1 MKKITIQDI
10 ALAVNKSI
18 STVSKAL
25 SDSHEV
31 NKDTKRMICEYAEKN
46 NFQSNSSARSLR
58 TGRSNIIGVI
68 VSTIGNSF
76 FSQLL
81 EGIDE
86 VIVETDFTLVIMQS
100 KENVQRER
108 KCIDI
113 LNSRGVDGIIISP
126 IANTPNI
133 DYLQRLHDTSFPI
146 VVVDRI
152 NNRLKSNKIG
162 VKNFEGSYDAT
173 QHLVDLGHKRIVHVT
188 GRNAGV
194 IRERLNG
201 FKDCLR
207 KNKIPVKSGYI
218 LDFDLQDK
226 SKLEE
231 EIKTRLSALFA
242 TKTKPNAIFTATD
255 LLTNKMSG
263 ILKDMGLRIPE
274 DVALIGFSNSTY
286 SSSFYPSLSCIYQP
300 AAEMGRLGARKIIE
314 MLDKKRKNYAI
325 HIERIELET
334 QLIIRESTSG

>member
-1 MKKITIQDI
+1 MQ
-10 ALAVNKSI
+10 
-18 STVSKAL
+18 
-25 SDSHEV
+25 
-31 NKDTKRMICEYAEKN
+31 EKN

-300 AAEMGRLGARKIIE
+300 ATEMGRLGARKIIE

-325 HIERIELET
+325 NIERIELDT